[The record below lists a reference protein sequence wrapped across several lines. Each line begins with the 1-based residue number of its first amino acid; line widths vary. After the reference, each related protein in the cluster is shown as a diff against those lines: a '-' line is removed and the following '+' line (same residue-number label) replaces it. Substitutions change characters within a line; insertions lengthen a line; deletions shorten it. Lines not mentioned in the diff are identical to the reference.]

1 MKRISILG
9 STGSIGVNALDV
21 VRQFK
26 DRFEVIGLSAGRNV
40 DLLRQQATEFRPK
53 VVSVTD
59 PAMASELREDLK
71 SYGIEVCSGSE
82 GPVAVST
89 HPDTQIVLSAM
100 VGASGFL
107 PTLRAISA
115 GKDIALA
122 NKETLVVAGPIIA
135 AEAAKNQ
142 IRLLPVDSE
151 HSAIWQCLQ
160 GASKQA
166 VRKLILTA
174 SGGPFFRRELS
185 TFGSI
190 TVEEAL
196 AHPNWRMG
204 KKITIDS
211 ATLMNKGL
219 EMIEAHYLFDEP
231 HEKLE
236 VVIHPQSVI
245 HSMVEFVDGS
255 VIAQLGTADMRTPIQ
270 FAFSYPERWAN
281 QLSSMNFTALGKLEF
296 FEPDREKFPC
306 LRLAHEALR
315 TNGTMT
321 AVLNAANE
329 VAVECFLNG
338 QIPFAAI
345 PRIVEETMQLHRA
358 KQAPSLE
365 EILDADQWAR
375 RSARETLQKL
385 ARIQQTN

>member
-26 DRFEVIGLSAGRNV
+26 DRFQVIGLSAGRNV
-40 DLLRQQATEFRPK
+40 DLLRQQAIEFRPK
-53 VVSVTD
+53 IVSVTEE
-59 PAMASELREDLK
+59 AAAAELRVQLK
-71 SYGIEVCSGSE
+71 NTEIEICSGIE
-82 GPVAVST
+82 GPVAVAT
-89 HPDTQIVLSAM
+89 HPETQIVLSAM

-107 PTLRAISA
+107 PTLRAISS

-135 AEAAKNQ
+135 AEAARNHV
-142 IRLLPVDSE
+142 RLLPVDSE

-160 GASKQA
+160 GASKQS

-174 SGGPFFRRELS
+174 SGGPFFRREFS

-190 TVEEAL
+190 TVDEAL

-204 KKITIDS
+204 RKITIDS

-270 FAFSYPERWAN
+270 YAFSYPERWAN
-281 QLSSMNFTALGKLEF
+281 QLSPMNLTGLGKLEF
-296 FEPDREKFPC
+296 FEPDVQKFPC

-329 VAVECFLNG
+329 VAVENFLNG
-338 QIPFAAI
+338 HLPFLAI
-345 PRIVEETMQLHRA
+345 PRIVEETMESHKNSQN
-358 KQAPSLE
+358 PSLE
-365 EILDADQWAR
+365 EILDADHWAR
-375 RSARETLQKL
+375 HKASEALQKL
-385 ARIQQTN
+385 A

>member
-1 MKRISILG
+1 MKKISILG

-21 VRQFK
+21 IRHFK
-26 DRFEVIGLSAGRNV
+26 DRFQVIGLSAGRNV
-40 DLLRQQATEFRPK
+40 ELLRQQAMEFRPK
-53 VVSVTD
+53 IVSVTEETT
-59 PAMASELREDLK
+59 AAELRPELK
-71 SYGIEVCSGSE
+71 NLGIEVHCGAE
-82 GPVAVST
+82 GPIAVAT
-89 HPDTQIVLSAM
+89 HPETEIVLSAM

-107 PTLRAISA
+107 PTLRAISS

-135 AEAAKNQ
+135 AEAARNHV
-142 IRLLPVDSE
+142 RLLPVDSE

-185 TFGSI
+185 TFASI
-190 TVEEAL
+190 TVDEAL

-231 HEKLE
+231 REKLE
-236 VVIHPQSVI
+236 VIIHPQSVI

-270 FAFSYPERWAN
+270 YAFSYPERWAN
-281 QLSSMNFTALGKLEF
+281 QLSPMSLTGLGKLEF
-296 FEPDREKFPC
+296 FAPDIQKFPC

-329 VAVECFLNG
+329 VAVENFLKG
-338 QIPFAAI
+338 HLPFLAI
-345 PRIVEETMQLHRA
+345 PRIVEETMQLHQTR
-358 KQAPSLE
+358 QDPSLD
-365 EILDADQWAR
+365 EILDADRWAR
-375 RSARETLQKL
+375 RKASEALQKL
-385 ARIQQTN
+385 A